1 MTEHELQNQ
10 IRAALSEYGKVFRT
24 NAGEFWQGKRVW
36 SRELQAPVISDARKV
51 EGLPHG
57 FSDLLFLDSQGAA
70 FIEVKTKTG
79 RVSDRQKKFL
89 EVMRQD
95 GHRAGVARSV
105 EDAIKIIKGELCHGF
120 YSES

>member
-24 NAGEFWQGKRVW
+24 NAGEFWQGKRVF
-36 SRELQAPVISDARKV
+36 SREFQSTVITEPRKV
-51 EGLPHG
+51 DGLPQG
-57 FSDLLFLDSQGAA
+57 FSDLLFIDSQGAA

-89 EVMRQD
+89 ETMRND

-105 EDAIKIIKGELCHGF
+105 DDAIKIIKGEF
-120 YSES
+120 

>member
-24 NAGEFWQGKRVW
+24 NAGEFWQGKRVY
-36 SRELQAPVISDARKV
+36 SREFQSAVIADPRKV
-51 EGLPHG
+51 DGLPQG
-57 FSDLLFLDSQGAA
+57 FSDLLFLDNRGAA

-89 EVMRQD
+89 EAMRND

-105 EDAIKIIKGELCHGF
+105 DDAIKIIKGEF
-120 YSES
+120 